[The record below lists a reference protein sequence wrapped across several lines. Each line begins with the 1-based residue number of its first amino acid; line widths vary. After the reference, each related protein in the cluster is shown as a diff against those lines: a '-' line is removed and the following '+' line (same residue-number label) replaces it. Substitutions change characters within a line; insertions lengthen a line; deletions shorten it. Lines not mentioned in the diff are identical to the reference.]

1 MPKISTLEV
10 IETGARRRWTLEA
23 KLRIVAESFSAPRV
37 VSATARRYGLSSS
50 QLFKW
55 RRLAQEGKLAAGEE
69 EPGFVPALV
78 APDTRCDLTDAGSE
92 APSPDAPAVKAGS
105 GSMVIVL
112 SGGCRVIVGRDVDAA
127 ALGRVL
133 EVLERR

>member
-1 MPKISTLEV
+1 MPNVSTLEV
-10 IETGARRRWTLEA
+10 IETGARRRWTREE

-55 RRLAQEGKLAAGEE
+55 RRLALEAKPAAGEV

-78 APDTRCDLTDAGSE
+78 TPEINEVGSE
-92 APSPDAPAVKAGS
+92 APPPDARTVRPDG
-105 GSMVIVL
+105 GSMVIVF
-112 SGGCRVIVGRDVDAA
+112 SGGYQVIVGRDVDAA
-127 ALGRVL
+127 ALRRVL
-133 EVLERR
+133 EVLEGR

>member
-1 MPKISTLEV
+1 MPNVSTLEV
-10 IETGARRRWTLEA
+10 IETGARRRWTREE

-55 RRLAQEGKLAAGEE
+55 RRLALEAKPAAGNE

-78 APDTRCDLTDAGSE
+78 MPEVNDSGSE
-92 APSPDAPAVKAGS
+92 APPSDGPAAKVVS

-112 SGGCRVIVGRDVDAA
+112 SERCRIIVGRDVDAA
-127 ALGRVL
+127 ALRRVL
-133 EVLERR
+133 EVLEGR

>member
-1 MPKISTLEV
+1 MPKVSTLEV
-10 IETGARRRWTLEA
+10 IETGARRRWTREE

-55 RRLAQEGKLAAGEE
+55 RRLALEAKPAAGRE

-78 APDTRCDLTDAGSE
+78 MPEVNGSVSE
-92 APSPDAPAVKAGS
+92 APPPDGPVAGS

-112 SGGCRVIVGRDVDAA
+112 SERCRIIIGRDVDAA
-127 ALGRVL
+127 ALRRVL
-133 EVLERR
+133 EVLEGR